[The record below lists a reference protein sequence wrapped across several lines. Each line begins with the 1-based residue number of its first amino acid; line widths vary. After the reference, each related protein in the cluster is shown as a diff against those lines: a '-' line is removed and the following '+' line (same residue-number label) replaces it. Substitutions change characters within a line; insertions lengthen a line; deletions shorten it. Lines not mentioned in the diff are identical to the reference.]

1 VLAVVE
7 FAAPG
12 AGILANTVEPE
23 RLPDWLSEEE
33 IAYVAGEFK
42 RTGFRGGLNWYRS
55 IRRTSELA
63 GPWRDCVIRQPSL
76 FIAGARDDVL
86 RFPGME
92 ARLQQLADVLPGQ
105 RGVHILP
112 GAGHWIQRE
121 RAAEVNALL
130 IEFLRGL

>member
-23 RLPDWLSEEE
+23 RLPDWLSEQD

-55 IRRTSELA
+55 MRRTSELA
-63 GPWRDCVIRQPSL
+63 GPAR
-76 FIAGARDDVL
+76 GAT
-86 RFPGME
+86 
-92 ARLQQLADVLPGQ
+92 A
-105 RGVHILP
+105 
-112 GAGHWIQRE
+112 
-121 RAAEVNALL
+121 
-130 IEFLRGL
+130 